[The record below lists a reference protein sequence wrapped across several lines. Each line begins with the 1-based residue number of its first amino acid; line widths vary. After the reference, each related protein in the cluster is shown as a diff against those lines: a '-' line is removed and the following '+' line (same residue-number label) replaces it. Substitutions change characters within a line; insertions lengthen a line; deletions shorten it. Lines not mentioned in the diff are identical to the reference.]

1 MTAPRTTTATAT
13 ATVGNASLLHI
24 QGLLKR
30 FGALTATDHVDLR
43 VERGQ
48 IHALIGPNGAGKS
61 TLVHLISGLLA
72 ADGGSIQLGGTELVG
87 LAPHQR
93 VAAGLS
99 RCFQITSIF
108 PKLTVGENLLLAAQA
123 HHSNSFRWFKVRDND
138 AALQTTAWALAQRVQ
153 LGAHWH
159 TTAGTLPHGAQRK
172 LDVALALAAAPKLLL
187 LDEPMAGMGPA
198 ESAEMVELIAQL
210 RSTSPDTAILLIE
223 HDMDAV
229 FQLADCITV
238 LVYGKVLAQGTAAQ
252 IQTDARVQA
261 VYLGQ
266 EADTEEQEKLEEGA
280 A

>member
-1 MTAPRTTTATAT
+1 M
-13 ATVGNASLLHI
+13 SLLSI
-24 QGLLKR
+24 QNLVKR
-30 FGALTATDHVDLR
+30 FGALTATDHVSLS
-43 VERGQ
+43 VEKGE

-61 TLVHLISGLLA
+61 TLVHLISGLLP
-72 ADGGSIQLGGTELVG
+72 ADEGSLKLDGHELIH

-108 PKLTVGENLLLAAQA
+108 PKLTVAENLLLAVQA
-123 HHSNSFRWFKVRDND
+123 HHSNSFRWFKVRDKD
-138 AALQTTAWALAQRVQ
+138 AELKAKAWALAQRVQ
-153 LGAHWH
+153 LHDQWN

-172 LDVALALAAAPKLLL
+172 LDVALAIAATPKLLL

-198 ESAEMVELIAQL
+198 ESEEMVELIQQL
-210 RSTSPDTAILLIE
+210 RQDMAILLIE

-229 FQLADCITV
+229 FQLADRITV
-238 LVYGKVLAQGTAAQ
+238 LVYGKVFAQGSSEQ
-252 IQTDARVQA
+252 IQNDPRVQA

-266 EADTEEQEKLEEGA
+266 EDDVGELEQQAEGA